1 MEQGKRPF
9 YQYDSPTSTNP
20 PKEFTDE
27 ALARRVKQDEEKR
40 EKEQR
45 AKIQPPTAANPA
57 PPELIPDESDALAV
71 CLSPDVCRSPQT
83 PIPYMVW
90 GKADDKLNYSPDV
103 RANGKVI
110 KRHDSRFSRSYGD
123 EPGVGKGLKSGTVG
137 DVVTPVTS
145 SAIVRANGIPVQRH
159 TDRCT
164 LNNGNCPGEYV
175 HVKSTATHPA
185 PDAKD
190 QQDKAWYQE
199 AWDATKEQGGHF
211 LKGVT
216 STSDTAAIGQG
227 SSESLATTSAIPRR
241 SCATGNRSITVCRRI
256 ADLARDEKHCIRCAT
271 VRSSCVE

>member
-1 MEQGKRPF
+1 MATEVTLDGSHVRNVSAAAAETGAFARHDLDPSQPVMWNKASDTF

-123 EPGVGKGLKSGTVG
+123 EPGVGKGLKIR
-137 DVVTPVTS
+137 D
-145 SAIVRANGIPVQRH
+145 
-159 TDRCT
+159 
-164 LNNGNCPGEYV
+164 
-175 HVKSTATHPA
+175 
-185 PDAKD
+185 
-190 QQDKAWYQE
+190 
-199 AWDATKEQGGHF
+199 
-211 LKGVT
+211 
-216 STSDTAAIGQG
+216 
-227 SSESLATTSAIPRR
+227 
-241 SCATGNRSITVCRRI
+241 CRRRRHAGHVI
-256 ADLARDEKHCIRCAT
+256 GDRARQWHSGAASY
-271 VRSSCVE
+271 RSLYTQ